1 MVKSILGYIITA
13 IGLIGLAS
21 TTFPQVKAA
30 IPGLEAVSDL
40 ALTVASIALL
50 AVGILLIIKSGK
62 GGAGKV
68 VEVPIFH
75 GKKVVGYRRHA
86 QK

>member
-1 MVKSILGYIITA
+1 MVKKVLGYVITA
-13 IGLIGLAS
+13 IGVIGLAS
-21 TTFPQVKAA
+21 TTFPQLKAA
-30 IPGLEAVSDL
+30 IPGLEAMSDL
-40 ALTVASIALL
+40 ALTIGSIVIL
-50 AVGILLIIKSGK
+50 AVGILLIIKGGGTGK
-62 GGAGKV
+62 EKL